1 MKTIVNIASGKGG
14 TGKTMLTA
22 VLAATLS
29 DKTKK
34 SILVVDMDIFVRGLS
49 SMYYHECD
57 QSLELLPD
65 KNLLSVTDFFTKKT
79 IWERSWR
86 KLGILEYN
94 GYTFFSK
101 PFSIMPAV
109 HTIDEE
115 YEFQSIMPNSVNSAV
130 EPIAHLL
137 HMLRQNTEF
146 DYIFLD
152 NRAGYDELVA
162 ASYLLSDFTICID
175 EDDPISKITSDL
187 LVKQLRSSPEKYK
200 SYLENTSAKVNAEKP
215 EKSAETP
222 EASPKKLSALT
233 AEKQTNMPS
242 KDIREIPEY
251 MREFHSRLEDKS
263 YQRPR
268 IFSIVNKV
276 RNFTKDYND
285 AARSDILFLGGI
297 PYDASIAA
305 SFGSSAFWSML
316 SGSLYRSELCKAW
329 DKLASKIALT
339 DVSLTSEEQNEK
351 ASNTAVPKRKTF
363 PQKIAWRFEQSL
375 HILPGNRRIF
385 FVLGWLLFL
394 CGLTIFFASNAYAS
408 MNLYGKFSI
417 MVALASGL
425 LLFLSPLN
433 FSAFRPKRKDS
444 SDSSN
449 KSNS

>member
-34 SILVVDMDIFVRGLS
+34 SVLVVDMDIFVRGLS

-65 KNLLSVTDFFTKKT
+65 KNLLSVTDFFTKKNT
-79 IWERSWR
+79 WERSWR

-94 GYTFFSK
+94 GYTFFTK

-200 SYLENTSAKVNAEKP
+200 SYLENTSAKVNAEQPK
-215 EKSAETP
+215 KSEETP
-222 EASPKKLSALT
+222 DVQPGASPKEPSAPT
-233 AEKQTNMPS
+233 AEKQTNMSS
-242 KDIREIPEY
+242 KNIREVPEY
-251 MREFHSRLEDKS
+251 MMEFHGKLEDKS

-285 AARSDILFLGGI
+285 TARSDILFLGGI
-297 PYDASIAA
+297 PYDASIAS
-305 SFGSSAFWSML
+305 SFGSSAFWSIL

-329 DKLASKIALT
+329 DNLASKIALT

-351 ASNTAVPKRKTF
+351 ASKAAGSKKKTF
-363 PQKIAWRFEQSL
+363 LQKIIWRFEQSL

-394 CGLTIFFASNAYAS
+394 CGLTLFFVSDSYAGLD
-408 MNLYGKFSI
+408 LYGKLSI

-433 FSAFRPKRKDS
+433 LSAFRPKRKDS
-444 SDSSN
+444 S
-449 KSNS
+449 NSVD